1 MAEIATATAS
11 AALASGIAAGTSGL
25 PPQDVILWALIG
37 GLVSVWLSR
46 QADASLTLR
55 WAASSLMQLGISA
68 AAGVAGSA
76 LVLAVAPA
84 YAMTAPLASAPRW
97 VLAGVIAALAFKAG
111 PPVWGLFMRL
121 VGGAAPKEGGP
132 NA

>member
-1 MAEIATATAS
+1 MAEIATAATS

-68 AAGVAGSA
+68 ATGVALSA

-84 YAMTAPLASAPRW
+84 HPMTAPLASAPRW
-97 VLAGVIAALAFKAG
+97 SLAGLIAASAFKAG
-111 PPVWGLFMRL
+111 PPLWNLLMRL
-121 VGGAAPKEGGP
+121 IGAAPKEGGP